1 MSKIN
6 LVILGSDKFLD
17 ILNELDLNY
26 NITNIF
32 NSSKTEKDNLFKV
45 LFVDSLKIR
54 DIKSYLSKNLPLIL
68 FLKNKDFIKE
78 NKLTLQNF
86 HVPLTLPIEILSF
99 VEILNILNTKFI
111 FFNNSKIIINNY
123 EIDSNTKIIMK
134 NGIKVKLTEKELEL
148 IFALNKTN
156 GLDKSYLLKNVWKH
170 TSDLDSHAF
179 ETNLHRLRK
188 KMCSSFK
195 DKSFIIEKKSLYY
208 LSS

>member
-78 NKLTLQNF
+78 NQLTLQNF

-188 KMCSSFK
+188 KMYSSFK

>member
-86 HVPLTLPIEILSF
+86 HVPLTLPVEILSF

-134 NGIKVKLTEKELEL
+134 NSIKVKLTEKELEL
-148 IFALNKTN
+148 IFALNKNN
-156 GLDKSYLLKNVWKH
+156 GLDKTYLLKNVWKH

-188 KMCSSFK
+188 KMYSSFK
-195 DKSFIIEKKSLYY
+195 DKSFITEKKSLYY

>member
-45 LFVDSLKIR
+45 LFVDSLKIK

-78 NKLTLQNF
+78 NQLTLQNF

-188 KMCSSFK
+188 KMYSSFK

>member
-1 MSKIN
+1 
-6 LVILGSDKFLD
+6 
-17 ILNELDLNY
+17 
-26 NITNIF
+26 
-32 NSSKTEKDNLFKV
+32 
-45 LFVDSLKIR
+45 
-54 DIKSYLSKNLPLIL
+54 L

-78 NKLTLQNF
+78 NQLTLQNF

-188 KMCSSFK
+188 KMYSSFK

>member
-68 FLKNKDFIKE
+68 FLKNKDFIME
-78 NKLTLQNF
+78 NQLTLQNF

-188 KMCSSFK
+188 KMYSSFK

>member
-188 KMCSSFK
+188 KMYSSFK

>member
-134 NGIKVKLTEKELEL
+134 KGIKVKLTEKELEL

>member
-1 MSKIN
+1 
-6 LVILGSDKFLD
+6 
-17 ILNELDLNY
+17 
-26 NITNIF
+26 
-32 NSSKTEKDNLFKV
+32 
-45 LFVDSLKIR
+45 
-54 DIKSYLSKNLPLIL
+54 
-68 FLKNKDFIKE
+68 
-78 NKLTLQNF
+78 
-86 HVPLTLPIEILSF
+86 
-99 VEILNILNTKFI
+99 
-111 FFNNSKIIINNY
+111 
-123 EIDSNTKIIMK
+123 MK
-134 NGIKVKLTEKELEL
+134 KGIKVKLTEKELEL

>member
-134 NGIKVKLTEKELEL
+134 KGIKVKLTEKELEL

-188 KMCSSFK
+188 KMYSSFK